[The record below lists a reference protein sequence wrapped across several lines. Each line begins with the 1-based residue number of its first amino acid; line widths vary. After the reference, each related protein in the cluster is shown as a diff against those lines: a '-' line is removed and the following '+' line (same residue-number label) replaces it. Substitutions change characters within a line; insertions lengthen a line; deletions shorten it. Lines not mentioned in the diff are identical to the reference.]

1 VALVVKNPPANGGDV
16 RDMGS
21 ILGQEDPL
29 KEGKA
34 THSSVLAWKIPW
46 IEEPGGL
53 QSIGLQRIRHYL
65 AHTPFPILN
74 QSIVPCLVI
83 TVSS

>member
-1 VALVVKNPPANGGDV
+1 VVKNPPANGGDV

>member
-1 VALVVKNPPANGGDV
+1 MVKNPPANGGDV

>member
-1 VALVVKNPPANGGDV
+1 MVKNPPANGGDV

-34 THSSVLAWKIPW
+34 THSSILAWKIPW

-53 QSIGLQRIRHYL
+53 QSLGLQRIRHYL